1 MPRGDGTGP
10 MGMGQMTGRGAGFC
24 TGYDV
29 GGYANPWFG
38 RGSFCRGGYFKRSGM
53 PDAGRGFRWEN
64 WYNVTGQPFWTRR
77 RQPSWNWQQGQ
88 TPHHESSSANKEAE
102 INYLQN
108 EASILENEL
117 KNIKERLENLT
128 KDK

>member
-10 MGMGQMTGRGAGFC
+10 LGMGPKTGRGAGFC

-29 GGYANPWFG
+29 AGYANPWFG
-38 RGSFCRGGYFKRSGM
+38 RGYFCRGGNFGRSGM
-53 PDAGRGFRWEN
+53 PAGGRSFRWRN
-64 WYNVTGQPFWTRR
+64 WYNATGEPFWARG
-77 RQPSWNWQQGQ
+77 RQLSWNWPQGQ
-88 TPHHESSSANKEAE
+88 TPQQESSPANNEAE
-102 INYLQN
+102 INYLKN

-128 KDK
+128 KDS